1 MKIGFMQGRLS
12 PLVDGKIQAF
22 PWDHWQAEF
31 SAAQKLGIN
40 AMEWTLDQEELYK
53 NPLMSEAG
61 QKEIQSLCE
70 KHDVSIPSLT
80 GDCFMQAPYWKHDGE
95 SRVSLQNDLK
105 NIIQSC
111 SNLGIKFIVVPLV
124 DAGSIESAEQE
135 QVLLE
140 YLEEITPFLK
150 ACNVQIVF
158 ESDLEPQPLKGFIAK
173 LPKDSFGINYD
184 SGNSA
189 ALGYDPTEE
198 FSAYGDRVLNVHI
211 KDRLLGDTTV
221 ALGTGSTDFDAVFK
235 GLASISYKGNLILQT
250 ARANDDNH
258 DGVLD
263 QYSKMV
269 HGWVEQYGL

>member
-1 MKIGFMQGRLS
+1 MKIGYMQGRLS

-22 PWDHWQAEF
+22 PWNHWQSEF
-31 SAAQKLGIN
+31 PAAQKLGID
-40 AMEWTLDQEELYK
+40 AMEWTLDQEGLYK
-53 NPLMSEAG
+53 NPLMNEAG
-61 QKEIQSLCE
+61 RKEIQSLCE
-70 KHDVSIPSLT
+70 KHKVSIPSLT

-95 SRVSLQNDLK
+95 SRRSLQYDLK

-135 QVLLE
+135 EVLLNH
-140 YLEEITPFLK
+140 LEEITPFLK

-158 ESDLEPQPLKGFIAK
+158 ESDLEPQPLKEFIAK
-173 LPKDSFGINYD
+173 LPEDSFGINYD

-189 ALGYDPTEE
+189 ALGYNPTEE

-221 ALGTGSTDFDAVFK
+221 ALGTGNTDFDAVFK
-235 GLASISYKGNLILQT
+235 GLASINYKGNLILQT
-250 ARANDDNH
+250 ARASDDNH

>member
-1 MKIGFMQGRLS
+1 MKIGYMQGRLS

-22 PWDHWQAEF
+22 PWDHWQSEF
-31 SAAQKLGIN
+31 PAAQKLGID

-53 NPLMSEAG
+53 NPLLSEVG
-61 QKEIQSLCE
+61 QKEIKSLCE
-70 KHDVSIPSLT
+70 NYDVEIPSLT

-95 SRVSLQNDLK
+95 SRRCLQNDLK

-135 QVLLE
+135 EVLLNH
-140 YLEEITPFLK
+140 LEEITPFLK

-158 ESDLEPQPLKGFIAK
+158 ESDLEPQPLKEFIAK
-173 LPKDSFGINYD
+173 LPEDSFGINYD

-189 ALGYDPTEE
+189 ALGYNPTEE

-221 ALGTGSTDFDAVFK
+221 DLGTGNTDFDAVFK
-235 GLASISYKGNLILQT
+235 GLASINYKGNLILQT
-250 ARANDDNH
+250 ARASDDNH

-269 HGWVEQYGL
+269 HDWVEQYGL

>member
-1 MKIGFMQGRLS
+1 MKIGYMQGRLS

-22 PWDHWQAEF
+22 PWDHWQSEF
-31 SAAQKLGIN
+31 PAAQKLGID
-40 AMEWTLDQEELYK
+40 AMEWTLDQEGLYK
-53 NPLMSEAG
+53 NPLMSESG

-70 KHDVSIPSLT
+70 KHKLSIPSLT

-95 SRVSLQNDLK
+95 SRRSLQNDLK

-135 QVLLE
+135 EVLLNH
-140 YLEEITPFLK
+140 LEKITPFLK
-150 ACNVQIVF
+150 ACNVQLLF
-158 ESDLEPQPLKGFIAK
+158 ESDLEPQPLKEFIAK
-173 LPKDSFGINYD
+173 LPEDSFGINYD

-189 ALGYDPTEE
+189 ALGYNPTEE

-211 KDRLLGDTTV
+211 KDRVLGDTTV
-221 ALGTGSTDFDAVFK
+221 ALGTGNTDFDAVFK
-235 GLASISYKGNLILQT
+235 GLASINYKGNLILQT
-250 ARANDDNH
+250 ARASDDNH

-263 QYSKMV
+263 QYSKML

>member
-1 MKIGFMQGRLS
+1 MKIGYMQGRLS

-22 PWDHWQAEF
+22 PWDHWQSEF
-31 SAAQKLGIN
+31 PAAQKLGID
-40 AMEWTLDQEELYK
+40 AMEWTLDQEGLYK

-61 QKEIQSLCE
+61 QREIQSLCE
-70 KHDVSIPSLT
+70 KHKVSIPSLT
-80 GDCFMQAPYWKHDGE
+80 GDCFMQAPYWKHVGE
-95 SRVSLQNDLK
+95 SRRSLQNDLK

-135 QVLLE
+135 EVLLNH
-140 YLEEITPFLK
+140 LEEITPFLK

-158 ESDLEPQPLKGFIAK
+158 ESDLEPQPLKEFIAK
-173 LPKDSFGINYD
+173 LPEDSFGINYD

-189 ALGYDPTEE
+189 ALGYNPTEE

-221 ALGTGSTDFDAVFK
+221 ALGAGNTDFDAVFK
-235 GLASISYKGNLILQT
+235 GLASINYKGNLILQT
-250 ARANDDNH
+250 ARASDDNH

-263 QYSKMV
+263 HYSKMV

>member
-1 MKIGFMQGRLS
+1 MKIGYMQGRLS

-22 PWDHWQAEF
+22 PWDHWQSEF
-31 SAAQKLGIN
+31 PSAQKLGID
-40 AMEWTLDQEELYK
+40 AMEWTLDQEDLYK

-70 KHDVSIPSLT
+70 KYDVSIPSLT
-80 GDCFMQAPYWKHDGE
+80 GDCFMQTPYWKHDGE
-95 SRVSLQNDLK
+95 SRRSLQNDLK

-135 QVLLE
+135 EVLLNH
-140 YLEEITPFLK
+140 LEEITPFLK

-158 ESDLEPQPLKGFIAK
+158 ESDLEPQPLKEFIAK
-173 LPKDSFGINYD
+173 LPEDSFGINYD

-189 ALGYDPTEE
+189 ALGYNPTEE

-221 ALGTGSTDFDAVFK
+221 ALGTGNTDFDAVFK
-235 GLASISYKGNLILQT
+235 GLASINYKGNLILQT
-250 ARANDDNH
+250 ARASDDNH

-269 HGWVEQYGL
+269 QGWVEQYEL